1 MTHGATPRPRVVLAV
16 LAVACAGY
24 AMLQSLVV
32 PALPTLQHD
41 LDTTPTGV
49 TWVFT
54 AYLLS
59 ASVSTPIAGRLGDM
73 FGKKRTLLV
82 VMSGLAGGSLI
93 AALATTLPVLIAAR
107 AIQGIGGA
115 MFPLAFG
122 IIRDEFPRERVAGG
136 IALISGLLGIGGGLG
151 IVLAGPIIDNLGYH
165 WLFWIPCV
173 VIGATVV
180 ATKFLI
186 PESPIRAPGSVDWLG
201 ASLLSC
207 WLVCLLLGI
216 SEAPQWGWASARTI
230 GLLGIAA
237 VTGAVWVVIEARS
250 MNALVD
256 MQMMQLRPVWSTNLA
271 GFLIGFGLFSA
282 FVLIPQF
289 VQTPPSS
296 GYGFGSSV
304 TQSGLFLVPST
315 LMMLI
320 AAPFS
325 GRLSRMYGSKVP
337 LVLGAALTMLAFVFL
352 AIAHSSHWQFYAA
365 SVLLGIGVGFA
376 FASLAN
382 LIVEAVRPDQT
393 GVATGMNAVMRT
405 IGGAIGGQVAAS
417 LLAAS
422 LLADGYPSEHGYAV
436 TFIVMAGVLAASVAA
451 SLAVPGRRPQPAH
464 LVTLADPQGSLE

>member
-1 MTHGATPRPRVVLAV
+1 MTNGATPRPRVVLAV

-151 IVLAGPIIDNLGYH
+151 IVLARQIIDNLGYH

-173 VIGATVV
+173 VVGATVV

-201 ASLLSC
+201 ASLLSG

-237 VTGAVWVVIEARS
+237 VTGAVWVVIEARTT
-250 MNALVD
+250 NALVD

-337 LVLGAALTMLAFVFL
+337 LVLGAVLTMLAFVFL
-352 AIAHSSHWQFYAA
+352 ALAHSSHWHFYAA

-451 SLAVPGRRPQPAH
+451 SLAVPGRRPRPAH

>member
-1 MTHGATPRPRVVLAV
+1 MGGQPARSVAPRTRLVLAV
-16 LAVACAGY
+16 LALGCGGY

-59 ASVSTPIAGRLGDM
+59 ASVATPIAGRLGDM

-82 VMSGLAGGSLI
+82 VMAGLAGGSLI
-93 AALATTLPVLIAAR
+93 AALATTLPVLILAR
-107 AIQGIGGA
+107 TIQGLGGA

-122 IIRDEFPRERVAGG
+122 IIRDEFPPERVAGG

-151 IVLAGPIIDNLGYH
+151 IVLAGPILDNLGYH

-173 VIGATVV
+173 VIV
-180 ATKFLI
+180 ATAVATMFVI

-201 ASLLSC
+201 AALLSLL
-207 WLVCLLLGI
+207 LVCLLLAI
-216 SEAPQWGWASARTI
+216 SEAPQWGWTSVRTI
-230 GLLGIAA
+230 GLLAVAA
-237 VTGAVWVVIEARS
+237 VAGAAWVVIEARTT
-250 MNALVD
+250 NALVD
-256 MQMMQLRPVWSTNLA
+256 MQMMRLRPVWSTNLA

-289 VQTPPSS
+289 VQTPPSN

-325 GRLSRMYGSKVP
+325 GRL
-337 LVLGAALTMLAFVFL
+337 
-352 AIAHSSHWQFYAA
+352 
-365 SVLLGIGVGFA
+365 
-376 FASLAN
+376 
-382 LIVEAVRPDQT
+382 
-393 GVATGMNAVMRT
+393 
-405 IGGAIGGQVAAS
+405 
-417 LLAAS
+417 
-422 LLADGYPSEHGYAV
+422 
-436 TFIVMAGVLAASVAA
+436 
-451 SLAVPGRRPQPAH
+451 
-464 LVTLADPQGSLE
+464 